1 MANEVKR
8 VRRKRRV
15 QSGRSRS
22 AGFRVG
28 RLAIYAAAVLA
39 GFAVGVLC
47 LTYAPRAYS
56 GWRESRL
63 LKRATALMAQEDL
76 EQATRAAQQMLQ
88 IRPDSIAAFRILA
101 DATEKQNW
109 PETVA
114 WRAHIARALPH
125 DLDAHLNLASA
136 ALRFGQLDAARR
148 ALESIRP
155 EDREKA
161 AYHVVAGWLA
171 RAEGND
177 AGVENHFAAA
187 VKQEPENDL
196 YQFNLAVL
204 RVRSLDQEKSSAARE
219 TLDRLKKV
227 PAFRAG
233 SLRALLAD
241 AVQRDDLAKADA
253 LAQDLQMSQQV
264 TFADYLL
271 CLDLYRKL
279 DEEKFEALLE
289 KVKPVA
295 ARAPRDVAALMDW
308 MNRNGLAAEV
318 LKWTDKLPPEITTV
332 PPPAVSVA
340 EAFAE
345 VKNWSRLRRWTRSGA
360 WGDSEYLRWAYQT
373 YAARQSRE
381 SAAETEAG
389 SLWSSAERAAS
400 EQPEREANLARL
412 AAKWGL
418 AAEAKQLW
426 RRVAK
431 HPPFRREAL
440 DALFRIHR
448 TNNELQDLL
457 QVSRQLHESSP
468 RETSLT
474 SNYARLAL
482 LLAPNT
488 EEARRKAKEAYD
500 AAPKDANAAVTYA
513 FALYHLG
520 RTAEGLD
527 VLKQVP
533 REELEDPH
541 RAAYAAVLFL
551 DENQPDAAR
560 EYVET
565 AQRGPLYP
573 EEKKLLDEA
582 LSKAQPGPQPQPIPP
597 AAPQPSPA
605 PAAATPGPMR

>member
-1 MANEVKR
+1 MAHEVKR

-15 QSGRSRS
+15 QSPRDRG
-22 AGFRVG
+22 AGFRVR
-28 RLAIYAAAVLA
+28 RLAIYAAAVVA
-39 GFAVGVLC
+39 GFAVGFLF
-47 LTYAPRAYS
+47 LTYVPRAYS
-56 GWRESRL
+56 SWRESRL
-63 LKRATALMAQEDL
+63 LKHAQEMVAREEFD
-76 EQATRAAQQMLQ
+76 QATRAAQQMLQ
-88 IRPDSIAAFRILA
+88 IRPDSVAAFRILA
-101 DATEKQNW
+101 DATEKQNR

-114 WRAHIARALPH
+114 WRAQIARALPN
-125 DLDAHLNLASA
+125 DLAAHLNLASA

-148 ALESIRP
+148 ALENTRP
-155 EDREKA
+155 QDREKA

-177 AGVENHFAAA
+177 AGVESHFAAA
-187 VKQEPENDL
+187 VQQEPENDL

-204 RVRSLDQEKSSAARE
+204 RVRSVEQEKSSSARE
-219 TLDRLKKV
+219 TLERLKKI

-233 SLRALLAD
+233 SLRALLGD
-241 AVQRDDLAKADA
+241 AVQRDDLQKADA

-264 TFADYLL
+264 TFADHLL

-279 DEEKFEALLE
+279 DEKKFEALLE

-295 ARAPRDVAALMDW
+295 AREPRDVAALMDW
-308 MNRNGLAAEV
+308 MIKNGLAAEV
-318 LKWTDKLPPEITTV
+318 LKWTDKLPAEISTA
-332 PPPAVSVA
+332 PPSAVSVA

-360 WGDSEYLRWAYQT
+360 WGDSEYLRWAYQA

-381 SAAETEAG
+381 SAADTEAG

-426 RRVAK
+426 RQVAK

-500 AAPKDANAAVTYA
+500 IAPKDANAAVTYA

-533 REELEDPH
+533 REELEDAH
-541 RAAYAAVLFL
+541 LAAYAAVLFL

-560 EYVET
+560 EHVET
-565 AQRGPLYP
+565 AQRGPLYL

-582 LSKAQPGPQPQPIPP
+582 LSKAQPGPQPPPSAP